1 MNRSSLGG
9 MTVRP
14 VGICELGSGK
24 VKGGCQWASGKIMQ
38 VQGHRRTVCPCGTT
52 LRAGFCFLFHAS
64 DNPGCAARNIL
75 QLKFISIVA
84 ISVCTIVYR
93 PNNSNQMRLFFF
105 ISAYLCAEGCPT
117 VQPLVEFS
125 SITAMRKQIPSSVK
139 EQLIVMSNHMPS
151 NHVARI
157 TGVTN
162 SSVSSAGQPSQGL
175 G

>member
-1 MNRSSLGG
+1 MWDNLACGLLFALPRQQQPWLFGG
-9 MTVRP
+9 EYIT
-14 VGICELGSGK
+14 
-24 VKGGCQWASGKIMQ
+24 AKIHINSCNF
-38 VQGHRRTVCPCGTT
+38 GLYD
-52 LRAGFCFLFHAS
+52 LRIF
-64 DNPGCAARNIL
+64 
-75 QLKFISIVA
+75 
-84 ISVCTIVYR
+84 VYR
-93 PNNSNQMRLFFF
+93 PNNSNQMRLFFI

-125 SITAMRKQIPSSVK
+125 SITAMCKQIPSSVK
-139 EQLIVMSNHMPS
+139 EQIIVMSNHMPS